1 MAAKNSDDVSVE
13 LPILTADESV
23 VVLEEPDVLDTE
35 LHFPKLLLDLVD
47 NRVFEQARD
56 QTAQILAE
64 RDSRRLYEHILVQVV
79 QHRQHKALRLEDAW
93 THLCDKVDLLRCL
106 IFWRLDR
113 ELL

>member
-1 MAAKNSDDVSVE
+1 MAVKNSDDVSVE
-13 LPILTADESV
+13 LPILPADESV

-64 RDSRRLYEHILVQVV
+64 RDSRWLYEQVLV
-79 QHRQHKALRLEDAW
+79 
-93 THLCDKVDLLRCL
+93 
-106 IFWRLDR
+106 
-113 ELL
+113 

>member
-1 MAAKNSDDVSVE
+1 MAVKNSDDVSVE
-13 LPILTADESV
+13 LPILPADESV

-64 RDSRRLYEHILVQVV
+64 RDSRRLYEQVLV
-79 QHRQHKALRLEDAW
+79 
-93 THLCDKVDLLRCL
+93 
-106 IFWRLDR
+106 
-113 ELL
+113 

>member
-1 MAAKNSDDVSVE
+1 MAVKNSDDVSVE
-13 LPILTADESV
+13 LPILPADESV

-64 RDSRRLYEHILVQVV
+64 WDSRRLYEQVLV
-79 QHRQHKALRLEDAW
+79 
-93 THLCDKVDLLRCL
+93 
-106 IFWRLDR
+106 
-113 ELL
+113 

>member
-1 MAAKNSDDVSVE
+1 MTVKNSDDISVE
-13 LPILTADESV
+13 LPILPADESV

-64 RDSRRLYEHILVQVV
+64 RDSRWLYEQVLV
-79 QHRQHKALRLEDAW
+79 
-93 THLCDKVDLLRCL
+93 
-106 IFWRLDR
+106 
-113 ELL
+113 